1 MQDLGK
7 LGENIIADYLV
18 KNGFKVLSKNFTTR
32 FGEID
37 LIAQR
42 DLTIAFIE
50 VKTRKT
56 AYFPISTVVTYPK
69 QKKIIKTAKCFI
81 KKFNIVDKVLRFDVA
96 TVEIIDQDILA
107 YDVNYI
113 QNAFYGK

>member
-7 LGENIIADYLV
+7 LGENIISDYLI
-18 KNGFKVLSKNFTTR
+18 KNGFKILSKNFTTK

-37 LIAQR
+37 LIAQK
-42 DLTIAFIE
+42 DSTVAFIE
-50 VKTRKT
+50 VKARKK

-69 QKKIIKTAKCFI
+69 QKKIIKTSKCFI
-81 KKFNIVDKVLRFDVA
+81 RNFNIVDNVLRFDVA
-96 TVEIIDQDILA
+96 TVEIIDQDITA
-107 YDVNYI
+107 YDINYI